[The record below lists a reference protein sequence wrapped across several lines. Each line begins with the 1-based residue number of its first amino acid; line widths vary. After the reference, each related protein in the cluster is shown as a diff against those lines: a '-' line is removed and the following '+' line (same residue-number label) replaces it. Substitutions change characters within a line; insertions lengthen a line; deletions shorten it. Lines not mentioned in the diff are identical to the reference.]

1 MLKNKLIKQRKNIYT
16 DLLFSS
22 LRSALFNEEIE
33 VDKFM
38 SLTEDEWQCFY
49 SLVVNHGVCGMV
61 YDIILKLP
69 AEALPARK
77 LKLQWALSY
86 EAITAR
92 SHKQMGTIDLLA
104 SQMDSID
111 VKLAVLKG
119 ISFAAYYP
127 NPLLRECGD
136 CDAYMF
142 GEHGRAEEFLKSL
155 GVHILKEDYKHSH
168 FIYRGLFVENHRFC
182 SKVREGNKAIR
193 YEQAM
198 HRYLYD
204 ESKQRYFSGESK
216 IILPCDEFN
225 ILMYLRH
232 SSVHFLTEG
241 LTLRHL
247 CDWCMILNKAS
258 GQVDW
263 NELVGVMSLLKL
275 EKFAFILTRIVDRYF
290 GQNYQFNMLGL
301 NCDIKLEDRVLD
313 DMLYGLEPLYST
325 AKSGMKER
333 WGIVKYSITHVWKY
347 HKVMN
352 KSVIAYVLNSLNGIL
367 FKKNP
372 KI

>member
-1 MLKNKLIKQRKNIYT
+1 MTTQSKKLYT
-16 DLLFSS
+16 NLLFSS
-22 LRSALFNEEIE
+22 LRIALLGGKIDESNYKALNE
-33 VDKFM
+33 
-38 SLTEDEWQCFY
+38 SEWQQFY
-49 SLVVNHGVCGMV
+49 QLSAKHGVLAII
-61 YDIILKLP
+61 YDVISKLP
-69 AEALPARK
+69 ADAQPPRR
-77 LKLQWALSY
+77 LKLQWALSAD
-86 EAITAR
+86 AIIHR
-92 SHKQMGTIDLLA
+92 SRKQEEIVNSLA
-104 SQMDSID
+104 ALMDSIS
-111 VKLAVLKG
+111 VPFAVLKG
-119 ISFAAYYP
+119 ISFASYYP

-258 GQVDW
+258 GQIDW

-313 DMLYGLEPLYST
+313 DMLYGMEPLYST

-333 WGIVKYSITHVWKY
+333 LGIVKYSITHVWKY